1 MRDAQWI
8 FGAIALATKDT
19 DASSA
24 DVVKLGA
31 INSKAPFSLHQ
42 TGRAQDGYE
51 VVFCPAAAL
60 KSIDSFIPFIEDSDD
75 NSTFAKILTGPQTS
89 AGLGAGTHIKLPLP
103 MEHKQY
109 IRVGCTPK
117 SSGTFTATTVNA
129 WVEAGPN

>member
-1 MRDAQWI
+1 MRDAQWV

-19 DASSA
+19 AVSSA
-24 DVVKLGA
+24 DMVKLGA

-42 TGRAQDGYE
+42 TGRAQDGHE
-51 VVFCPAAAL
+51 VVFCPAADLA
-60 KSIDSFIPFIEDSDD
+60 SIDSFIPFIEDSDD
-75 NSTFAKILTGPQTS
+75 GSTFATILTGPQTS
-89 AGLGAGTHIKLPLP
+89 AGLKAGAHIKLPLP

-117 SSGTFTATTVNA
+117 STGTFTAKTVNA